1 MTHNTPASQD
11 MAEKSANQPI
21 TTQKD
26 QHKDVVHSRLQHF
39 PNAFFAMVMGLAGF
53 TLACERLEKTIG
65 AEHGFSLILLLF
77 TIAIFAT
84 LAGIYI
90 LKALHYPDMVKW
102 EWNHPVRM
110 CFFPAASIG
119 LILVGTAMGPF
130 SQQLAMT
137 IWAFGAILHLTG
149 TLSVLSAWI
158 GHRNFETPHMNPA
171 WFIPVV
177 GNIIV
182 PIAAARFGFMEIGW
196 FFFSVGIVFWIIL
209 LTLVFNR
216 LVFHH
221 PLPERLLPTLMI
233 LIAPPAVGFVAY
245 TNMINGIDVFA
256 RILFYTAVFFLAII
270 LTQAPKLSRIPFTL
284 SWWAYSFPLAA
295 LTTATLLYA
304 EKVQS
309 VAHNIAGMGLFGLL
323 TLVILG
329 LLLRTAKAIKNRKIC
344 VPE

>member
-1 MTHNTPASQD
+1 MTHNSSATPEKAGAPQQPSQSAQ
-11 MAEKSANQPI
+11 AEPE
-21 TTQKD
+21 T
-26 QHKDVVHSRLQHF
+26 VHSRLQHF
-39 PNAFFAMVMGLAGF
+39 PNSFFAMIMGLAGF
-53 TLACERLEKTIG
+53 TLACERLEKTMG
-65 AEHGFSLILLLF
+65 TEHGFSLFLLLF
-77 TIAIFAT
+77 TIGAFAA
-84 LAGIYI
+84 LLGIYAV
-90 LKALHYPDMVKW
+90 KAARYPEMVKW
-102 EWNHPVRM
+102 EWNHPVRIN
-110 CFFPAASIG
+110 FFPAASIG
-119 LILVGTAMGPF
+119 FILVGTAMGPF
-130 SQQLAMT
+130 SQGLAIS
-137 IWAFGAILHLTG
+137 IWGLGALLHLIG

-158 GHRNFETPHMNPA
+158 GHRNFETQHMNPA

-182 PIAAARFGFMEIGW
+182 PIAAVRFGFTETGW
-196 FFFSVGIVFWIIL
+196 FFFSVGIVFWIVL

-233 LIAPPAVGFVAY
+233 LIAPPAVGFAAY
-245 TNMINGIDVFA
+245 VSLINGVDAFA
-256 RILFYTAVFFLAII
+256 RILYYTAVFFLAII
-270 LTQAPKLSRIPFTL
+270 ITQVPKLSRIPFAL

-295 LTTATLLYA
+295 LTIATLLYA

-309 VAHNIAGMGLFGLL
+309 SVHNIAGMGLFALL